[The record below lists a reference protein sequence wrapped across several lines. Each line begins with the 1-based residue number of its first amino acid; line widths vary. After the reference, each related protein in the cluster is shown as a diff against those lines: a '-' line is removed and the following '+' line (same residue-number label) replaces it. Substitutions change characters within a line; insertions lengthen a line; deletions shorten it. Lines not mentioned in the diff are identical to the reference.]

1 MQRHDNGSVIPS
13 EPTAM
18 DWFGPPSKVHSL
30 GVLCRDPTTH
40 GSLEKAFAKLLLFL
54 IGLLLIALIV

>member
-1 MQRHDNGSVIPS
+1 
-13 EPTAM
+13 M